1 LAFFKVEGMWTFL
14 FTATERKNASII
26 STIAVPR
33 STIEKRMLWLQLVT
47 LSWMLVECSIALT
60 AAWKAR
66 SVSLLAFGSDSIVEL
81 ISAAVVLLQF
91 TPRFRISQVRA
102 ARFCGILLYGL
113 AGVVSVIALAALFDH
128 METETSALGMTI
140 TGGALLFM
148 PVLARMK
155 RNTAEKTGNK
165 ALRADAVQS
174 ATCAYLAAL
183 SLGGL
188 LLRWA
193 FGLYWLDQIS
203 ALAAVPILIL
213 EAKRARKGETCA
225 CC

>member
-1 LAFFKVEGMWTFL
+1 MQTFS
-14 FTATERKNASII
+14 FTTAERKNASIMTAI
-26 STIAVPR
+26 GVPR
-33 STIEKRMLWLQLVT
+33 STIEKRILWLQLAT

-81 ISAAVVLLQF
+81 ISATVVLLQF
-91 TPRFRISQVRA
+91 TPRFRISPVRA
-102 ARFCGILLYGL
+102 AQFCGILLYVL
-113 AGVVSVIALAALFDH
+113 AGVVSVSALAALFGH
-128 METETSALGMTI
+128 LQTETSVLGMTI

-148 PVLARMK
+148 PVLAHMK
-155 RNTAEKTGNK
+155 RNTAAKTGNK

-174 ATCAYLAAL
+174 ATCACLAAL
-183 SLGGL
+183 SLGSL
-188 LLRWA
+188 LLAWA

-213 EAKRARKGETCA
+213 EAKRARKGQTCA